1 VGGFYM
7 SFSIVRVAKVKSK
20 VNTTGL
26 QKHIQRENENYE
38 NKDINHDKTYLN
50 YDLVNE
56 SDIDFNQKIDEKIE
70 ENYNGKRKIRSDA
83 VKHIDG
89 LITSDNEFF
98 DNKSP
103 DEIKAFFTDAKQ
115 FIEDEYGQQNLL
127 YATVHMDEKTPHMHY
142 GVVPITDDG
151 RLSAKDVVGN
161 KKALTQFQ
169 DRFNQYLNDK
179 GHNLERGISKY
190 KTQEEHKSVEK
201 FKKDTNYHQEV
212 EKKAIKKR
220 EQQEKA
226 TEKVVNAL
234 KELKTEGRKELQN
247 FNSIKQRKE
256 DLQKELEEYELKK
269 EREQEQID
277 TYKANREQIRVD
289 IEKQKEKHQ
298 EMLNVLNEPV
308 NVKYEYE
315 YKKASLFS
323 GERHKT
329 DNVIVSK
336 STLDQLQEQAMLGRR
351 IAPHY
356 ERLQNGEEH
365 KRLNELVKFQRNK
378 IDEQAEKMR
387 NAEVNYKKIQNEN
400 KELIQ
405 DQKDTNQL
413 LNKAC
418 GVVKGWVGEKAYHKG
433 INYVD
438 DRLGRKQKIRN
449 IMTVDEND
457 KIYFENK
464 DKRIKQHEFEQS
476 LAAKNH
482 DNRNKGFDLE
492 L

>member
-1 VGGFYM
+1 M

-356 ERLQNGEEH
+356 ERLQNGEE
-365 KRLNELVKFQRNK
+365 
-378 IDEQAEKMR
+378 
-387 NAEVNYKKIQNEN
+387 
-400 KELIQ
+400 
-405 DQKDTNQL
+405 
-413 LNKAC
+413 
-418 GVVKGWVGEKAYHKG
+418 
-433 INYVD
+433 
-438 DRLGRKQKIRN
+438 
-449 IMTVDEND
+449 
-457 KIYFENK
+457 
-464 DKRIKQHEFEQS
+464 
-476 LAAKNH
+476 
-482 DNRNKGFDLE
+482 
-492 L
+492 